1 MIGSTI
7 KHIATVFPVNVEALK
22 SETKLQQHR
31 VIIKD
36 FSLNTST
43 HGIPGIARSQSI
55 SNLLFWSI
63 SFITFLGIMLYF
75 IIQSILAY
83 YSYPTQTSVSTINE
97 WPQAFPAVTVCN
109 NSPFR
114 YDTFIG
120 PYLNYTNSLNLTNT
134 TDTTT
139 FTEQQALYISDYLQ
153 YKLNRNESV
162 NEFYYPLSSMLIK
175 CVYNGVNCSAAD
187 FVQFTSSTYGLCYT
201 FNAQAS
207 HINNDTIHY
216 NNENGGSGELQ
227 LDLYIHSHQ
236 YVPYLTDAMSIVT
249 MVHDNTQLPLID
261 RLGIQMMPGRKHKL
275 GYSVKT
281 NTFLPAPYT
290 ACTETITL
298 GMQAMFD
305 QFSNAKYAYAQQI
318 CFSVA
323 MQSYTYDQCGCVSPY
338 EWSYR
343 YVISHGATNIIYAT
357 LCNISD
363 PCYSKAAVI
372 FQASVSVSN
381 DYAAN
386 CGLECTTNQYVLEL
400 SSALAPASWYMNSI
414 KQFVESSSIPLPS
427 NWLST
432 WSNEIQN
439 NYVSLDIVCATTVV
453 ESYTQQATLGG
464 VDVISNIGGQTGL
477 WIGISFLSLMEFA
490 EMLFRLIRH
499 QVYLIREK
507 IHRTRRKI
515 SETEL

>member
-1 MIGSTI
+1 
-7 KHIATVFPVNVEALK
+7 TVFLVNVEALK

-55 SNLLFWSI
+55 PNLLFWSI

-97 WPQAFPAVTVCN
+97 WPQAFPAVTTCN
-109 NSPFR
+109 YSPFR
-114 YDTFIG
+114 YDTFIE

-139 FTEQQALYISDYLQ
+139 FTEQQALYVYDYLQ

-175 CVYNGVNCSAAD
+175 CVYNGANCSAAD
-187 FVQFTSSTYGLCYT
+187 FVQFTSSSYGLCYT

-207 HINNDTIHY
+207 HINNGTIHY
-216 NNENGGSGELQ
+216 NNENGYSGELE

-236 YVPYLTDAMSIVT
+236 YVPYLTDTVSIVT
-249 MVHDNTQLPLID
+249 MVHDNTQLPLIE
-261 RLGIQMMPGRKHKL
+261 RIGIQMVPGRKHNLDYRK
-275 GYSVKT
+275 KT
-281 NTFLPAPYT
+281 ISFLPAPYT
-290 ACTETITL
+290 TCSTSVTPE
-298 GMQAMFD
+298 MEAMFN
-305 QFSNAKYAYAQQI
+305 QFSGAKYAYGLEI
-318 CFSVA
+318 CFNIAV
-323 MQSYTYDQCGCVSPY
+323 QTYTYDQCGCVSPY

-343 YVISHGATNIIYAT
+343 YIIPHGAKNIIYAN

-363 PCYSKAAVI
+363 PCYSNAANI
-372 FQASVSVSN
+372 FQGSLSISG
-381 DYAAN
+381 DYAPN
-386 CGLECTTNQYVLEL
+386 CGLECNQNVFALQL
-400 SSALAPASWYMNSI
+400 SSGLAPSSWYMNSI
-414 KQFVESSSIPLPS
+414 KEFVESSSIPLPS
-427 NWLST
+427 NWSST
-432 WSNEIQN
+432 WSTEIRN
-439 NYVSLDIVCATTVV
+439 NYVSLDIVCGSTLVV
-453 ESYTQQATLGG
+453 SYTQQATLGS

-507 IHRTRRKI
+507 IHRKRRKI
-515 SETEL
+515 FETKL